1 MSGTDQERQG
11 VAALTD
17 LFEEYYER
25 ITRYIAVRVGNQADA
40 EELASDVFVR
50 AVEHIGSFQWRG
62 VPLQAWLYRIAHNV
76 AVDHLRRSSRR
87 KSVPLDEATAVTSPH
102 DPAQEVF
109 LGMER
114 EELLKAMEGLTDAQ
128 RETITLRFFGG
139 LTSAETGAVMNR
151 NSGAV
156 REMQS
161 SALKR
166 LRTIMETEHSTLEL
180 EGR

>member
-25 ITRYIAVRVGNQADA
+25 ITRYIAVRVGNRADA

-50 AVEHIGSFQWRG
+50 AVENIGSFQWRG

-87 KSVPLDEATAVTSPH
+87 KSSPLDEATAVASPD
-102 DPAQEVF
+102 DPEQEVF

-166 LRTIMETEHSTLEL
+166 LHAIMEAEHSTLEL

>member
-25 ITRYIAVRVGNQADA
+25 ITRYIAVRVGNRADA

-50 AVEHIGSFQWRG
+50 AVENIGSFQWRG

-87 KSVPLDEATAVTSPH
+87 KSGPLDEATAVASPGRSRTGGV
-102 DPAQEVF
+102 PWYGTGGVAQSYGGF
-109 LGMER
+109 DR
-114 EELLKAMEGLTDAQ
+114 CAEGDHH
-128 RETITLRFFGG
+128 
-139 LTSAETGAVMNR
+139 
-151 NSGAV
+151 
-156 REMQS
+156 
-161 SALKR
+161 SAL
-166 LRTIMETEHSTLEL
+166 LRRPDLGGNGGPS
-180 EGR
+180 

>member
-1 MSGTDQERQG
+1 M
-11 VAALTD
+11 
-17 LFEEYYER
+17 
-25 ITRYIAVRVGNQADA
+25 
-40 EELASDVFVR
+40 FVR
-50 AVEHIGSFQWRG
+50 AVENIGSFQWRG

-76 AVDHLRRSSRR
+76 ALDHLRR
-87 KSVPLDEATAVTSPH
+87 KSAPLDEATSVASPH
-102 DPAQEVF
+102 NPEQEVF

-114 EELLKAMEGLTDAQ
+114 EELLKAMDGLTDAQ
-128 RETITLRFFGG
+128 RETIALRFFGG
-139 LTSAETGAVMNR
+139 LTSAETGAVLNR

-166 LRTIMETEHSTLEL
+166 LRTILETEHSTLEL